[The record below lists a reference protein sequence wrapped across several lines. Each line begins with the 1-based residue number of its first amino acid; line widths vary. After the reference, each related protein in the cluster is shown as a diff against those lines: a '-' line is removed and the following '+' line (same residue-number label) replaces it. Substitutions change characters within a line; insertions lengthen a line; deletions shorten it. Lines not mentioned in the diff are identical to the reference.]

1 MKYDDDLDFE
11 EIKLS
16 DNRKKTDWRVFLV
29 IVIVAAAVLALIIF
43 LIVNAGGR
51 DRPPEN
57 EKMPVAETQ
66 AGDAWP
72 EQDES
77 ESIAEEND
85 TETESEV
92 TAVENV
98 AETERSADV
107 QAASEDEAMTFME
120 VSETVTA
127 KEQTNL
133 RESPSQTEDSEV
145 LAVLMNQ
152 ETAERT
158 GINEETGWSRLNYNG
173 TVCYAVSSY
182 LTTDLDYRPKEAE
195 SGDGI
200 KTQFT
205 EVNDIVT
212 AKIEVNLRALPSV
225 TNPDATVIAVL
236 HNGETVTRTGINEDY
251 GWSRVDYNGQTLYC
265 ISSYLT
271 TP

>member
-16 DNRKKTDWRVFLV
+16 DSRKKTDWRVFLV
-29 IVIVAAAVLALIIF
+29 IAIAAAAVLALVIF
-43 LIVNAGGR
+43 LIVNAGGK
-51 DRPPEN
+51 DRPPED

-66 AGDAWP
+66 AGDEWP
-72 EQDES
+72 EQAES
-77 ESIAEEND
+77 ESAAEEND
-85 TETESEV
+85 TEAESEV
-92 TAVENV
+92 TA
-98 AETERSADV
+98 
-107 QAASEDEAMTFME
+107 
-120 VSETVTA
+120 
-127 KEQTNL
+127 
-133 RESPSQTEDSEV
+133 
-145 LAVLMNQ
+145 
-152 ETAERT
+152 
-158 GINEETGWSRLNYNG
+158 I
-173 TVCYAVSSY
+173 SSY
-182 LTTDLDYRPKEAE
+182 LTTDLEYRPKEAD

-212 AKIEVNLRALPSV
+212 AKIEVNLRALQSV